1 MISRIS
7 VTVMAA
13 STNAS
18 TASSALDRL
27 KELTRPTGEEELMR
41 VNYPTPR
48 LRIAPR
54 TAAAAVGCVVAV
66 CLAAVGWSS
75 LRSPDP
81 VAGDAAPLWSTAA
94 ESSDIPEQVIVAVV
108 GAVEQPGLVTLEN
121 GARVADALEKARP
134 LPEADLVSVNL
145 AQVVADGQQI
155 HVLAQGQ
162 APGAGQEAG
171 QPGQGLISLN
181 SATAAD
187 LTVLPGVGDATA
199 AAIVAHRESAGPF
212 TAVEQLMDV
221 KGIGPAKFEAMKDL
235 VTL

>member
-81 VAGDAAPLWSTAA
+81 AAGDAAPLWSTAA

-162 APGAGQEAG
+162 APGTG

-181 SATAAD
+181 TATAAD
-187 LTVLPGVGDATA
+187 LTALPGVGDATA
-199 AAIVAHRESAGPF
+199 TAIVAHRDSAGPF